1 MKFTNEQI
9 YQMDCYLWLDYC
21 IESIWVYYKINY
33 GGRIFV
39 DDEEEEHIAFLMECI
54 YDFEANIL
62 EILNKHNISFSML
75 TQYKEMNNVSHWPTR
90 YS

>member
-1 MKFTNEQI
+1 MEQ
-9 YQMDCYLWLDYC
+9 
-21 IESIWVYYKINY
+21 V
-33 GGRIFV
+33 
-39 DDEEEEHIAFLMECI
+39 